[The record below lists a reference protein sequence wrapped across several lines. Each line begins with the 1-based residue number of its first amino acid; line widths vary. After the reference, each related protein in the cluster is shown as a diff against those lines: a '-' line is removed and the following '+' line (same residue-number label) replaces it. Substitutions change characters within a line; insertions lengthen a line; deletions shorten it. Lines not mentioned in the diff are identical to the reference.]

1 MYKKLILVLLV
12 GLLPLGGCAGVQEKP
27 QVVAAKAGERKIAMT
42 ASSFKFE
49 PSAIRV
55 QGTGP
60 LVIEVKNVSSMEHNL
75 TVKSPAG
82 KVLNSAD
89 LPGNSTTKVELKPAE
104 KGTYEFYCDKP
115 MHRTLGMKGVIEV
128 VEGK

>member
-1 MYKKLILVLLV
+1 MYKKLILFLLM
-12 GLLPLGGCAGVQEKP
+12 GMLALAGCAGVDKKP
-27 QVVAAKAGERKIAMT
+27 QVVAAKAGDRKVAMT

-60 LVIEVKNVSSMEHNL
+60 LVIEVKNVSSMGHNL

-82 KVLNSAD
+82 KVLNSTD
-89 LPGNSTTKVELKPAE
+89 LPGDSTIKVELKLSE

-115 MHRTLGMKGVIEV
+115 MHPTLGMKGVIEV